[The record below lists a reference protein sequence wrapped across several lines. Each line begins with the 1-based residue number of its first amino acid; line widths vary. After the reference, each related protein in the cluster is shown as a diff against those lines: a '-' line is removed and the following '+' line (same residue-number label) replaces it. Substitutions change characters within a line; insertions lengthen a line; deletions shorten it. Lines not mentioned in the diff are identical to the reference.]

1 MNILKKITGTIVLLF
16 AVLLCFPAVYA
27 FPIQFENC
35 RKKFEEGV
43 IGAPGYAIGF
53 VICFV
58 IYVLMLYFLIKLS
71 LMLIRKKK
79 IDATSIDEIGI
90 E

>member
-1 MNILKKITGTIVLLF
+1 MNILKKITGTILLLF
-16 AVLLCFPAVYA
+16 AILLCFPAVYA

-43 IGAPGYAIGF
+43 TGAPGYAIGF

-58 IYVLMLYFLIKLS
+58 IYVLMLYFLVKLS
-71 LMLIRKKK
+71 LKLIKKK
-79 IDATSIDEIGI
+79 KNDTTSIEEIGI

>member
-1 MNILKKITGTIVLLF
+1 MNILKKISGAIILLF
-16 AVLLCFPAVYA
+16 AILLCFPAVYA

-35 RKKFEEGV
+35 MKKFEDGV

-53 VICFV
+53 VICFA
-58 IYVLMLYFLIKLS
+58 IYVLILYFLIKLS
-71 LMLIRKKK
+71 LKLIRKKK
-79 IDATSIDEIGI
+79 NDATSIEEIGI